1 MDSRTFLDFLPT
13 NFRHEKAF
21 LIQNNLTNFEKQGLL
36 IFEKL
41 VSKTAKSLKSAFNY
55 PNNFKNEGF
64 KKYFFE
70 DPNAKLEGLNK
81 GIWNVSVLS
90 LLKELTSAI
99 KENRKLKHGSTFED
113 GLKNQLVVDSVM
125 QSTKDRKW
133 IDI

>member
-1 MDSRTFLDFLPT
+1 MGNKT
-13 NFRHEKAF
+13 
-21 LIQNNLTNFEKQGLL
+21 Q
-36 IFEKL
+36 IFGTEGTIVL
-41 VSKTAKSLKSAFNY
+41 EDKTEEILFAK
-55 PNNFKNEGF
+55 KNEGF